1 MNIRGPFEF
10 AGFLSANSLQDKE
23 SVFIQLV
30 NCVNNFRSACNCY
43 KKEDKDRMY
52 NTCNRLYQESVKHIV
67 PRMKDVF
74 LSKTSERQI
83 SFYTENGD
91 LLRIVSR

>member
-10 AGFLSANSLQDKE
+10 ASFLSANSLQDKE
-23 SVFIQLV
+23 SIFIQLT
-30 NCVNNFRSACNCY
+30 NCVNNFRAACNCY

-52 NTCNRLYQESVKHIV
+52 NICTRLYQEAVKHIV

-74 LSKTSERQI
+74 LSKTPERQI